1 VKTVALIPCIFLAL
15 PAFGQD
21 SATRKEP
28 LVAASVNVTQ
38 TPSPTKPTKAE
49 TPSASP
55 QQAASTSAAK
65 IDPAKEA
72 AIRKLFEIQ
81 GTRKAMEQVISG
93 MSENMK
99 PTLQKML
106 PPGDYQ
112 EKLISLFFEKF
123 QSKLKVDDL
132 VALSMPVYDKYFSK
146 EDIDGLIQFYQTPIG
161 KKVLSVLP
169 QVLVESQTSAMHMG
183 EEIGRQSMMEVLAE
197 HPDIAKALEEAGA
210 RKN

>member
-1 VKTVALIPCIFLAL
+1 
-15 PAFGQD
+15 
-21 SATRKEP
+21 
-28 LVAASVNVTQ
+28 
-38 TPSPTKPTKAE
+38 
-49 TPSASP
+49 
-55 QQAASTSAAK
+55 
-65 IDPAKEA
+65 
-72 AIRKLFEIQ
+72 
-81 GTRKAMEQVISG
+81 MEQVISG
-93 MSENMK
+93 MGENMK

-132 VALSMPVYDKYFSK
+132 VALSIPVYDKYFSK
-146 EDIDGLIQFYQTPIG
+146 EDIDGITQFYQTPIG

-169 QVLVESQTSAMHMG
+169 QVLIESQTSAMHMG

-197 HPDIAKALEEAGA
+197 HPDIEKALEEAGA

>member
-1 VKTVALIPCIFLAL
+1 
-15 PAFGQD
+15 
-21 SATRKEP
+21 
-28 LVAASVNVTQ
+28 
-38 TPSPTKPTKAE
+38 
-49 TPSASP
+49 
-55 QQAASTSAAK
+55 
-65 IDPAKEA
+65 
-72 AIRKLFEIQ
+72 
-81 GTRKAMEQVISG
+81 MEQVISG

>member
-1 VKTVALIPCIFLAL
+1 MKTLALIPFLCLAST
-15 PAFGQD
+15 AFGQG
-21 SATRKEP
+21 A
-28 LVAASVNVTQ
+28 VTLQ
-38 TPSPTKPTKAE
+38 TAPAPKKTQEQAPS
-49 TPSASP
+49 
-55 QQAASTSAAK
+55 SAAK
-65 IDPAKEA
+65 IDPQKEA

-99 PTLQKML
+99 PSLSQML
-106 PPGDYQ
+106 PPGDYR
-112 EKLISLFFEKF
+112 EKLIGLFFEKF

-132 VALSMPVYDKYFSK
+132 VALSIPVYDKYFSK
-146 EDIDGLIQFYQTPIG
+146 EDIEGLIQFYQTPIG